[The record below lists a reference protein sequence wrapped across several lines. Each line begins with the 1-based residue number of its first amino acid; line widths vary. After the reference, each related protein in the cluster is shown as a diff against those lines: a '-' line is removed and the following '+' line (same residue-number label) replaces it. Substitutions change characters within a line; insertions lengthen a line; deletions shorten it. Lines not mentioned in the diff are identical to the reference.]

1 MPSKPLQ
8 HCHAIVAL
16 AFESKDARQSFVEKL
31 AGPAG
36 LDATSI
42 ESFTHEDRPAA
53 IIHLRHRA
61 RGANMHDISRR
72 LAKAARVAG
81 VEYQVIHEPKGF
93 SVKRP
98 ELEEDYRPRATTEP
112 TDPVRADW
120 TQVGTV
126 GGPDVPFQ
134 GALRVPLLGAVD
146 SEWLAALG
154 EVAVGTDVLDA
165 IVEDATLYVPD
176 PWRNEPALTQAGEA
190 RHVLREAVTQFLN
203 LVNDEYANRT
213 TPHDVKNDRKAFD
226 ALVTGAMQLVA
237 STPGSPGRPY
247 AFSELIFEWRTGV
260 GVQSRESVSRHAM
273 RTPPATE
280 EERDAAID
288 GIVRQ
293 AAEVV
298 ARRGER
304 RAALVFTSW
313 VGDEP
318 WVVVHVCDRERA
330 ETRQTP
336 VTLQVSDQN
345 VASLKA
351 RWESVPDRGR
361 FRAMQNALQATTG

>member
-16 AFESKDARQSFVEKL
+16 AFEDKRARQSFVEKL

-42 ESFTHEDRPAA
+42 ESFTHGDSPAA

-98 ELEEDYRPRATTEP
+98 ELEEGYRPRATTEP

-126 GGPDVPFQ
+126 GGPDAPFQ
-134 GALRVPLLGAVD
+134 GALRVPLIGPVNA
-146 SEWLAALG
+146 EWLAALA
-154 EVAVGTDVLDA
+154 EVAVGTDVLEA

-176 PWRNEPALTQAGEA
+176 SWRGESALTQAGEA

-203 LVNDEYANRT
+203 LVNAGHANRI
-213 TPHDVKNDRKAFD
+213 TPAHVKDNRKVFD
-226 ALVTGAMQLVA
+226 TLVKGAVQYVA
-237 STPGSPGRPY
+237 SAPGSPGRPY

-260 GVQSRESVSRHAM
+260 GVQSRESVGRHAM

-280 EERDAAID
+280 EDRDAAID

-293 AAEVV
+293 AAEVL
-298 ARRGER
+298 ARRGEK

-313 VGDEP
+313 VGGEP
-318 WVVVHVCDRERA
+318 WVVVHVCDREQA
-330 ETRQTP
+330 VTRQTP
-336 VTLQVSDQN
+336 LVVHVSDDN
-345 VASLKA
+345 VATLKA
-351 RWESVPDRGR
+351 RWETVDDRGR
-361 FRAMQNALQATTG
+361 FRALRDALTGD